1 MAIGD
6 IQLPNEEIVLIK
18 NAGSGRDV
26 SPSISPSSID
36 IDIGLISDDSFIPDS
51 SFLSQLIPIVYV
63 NMVSGILYIIYSN
76 KKSVPNI
83 PRARAFPMKL

>member
-6 IQLPNEEIVLIK
+6 IQLPNEEMVLIK
-18 NAGSGRDV
+18 NVGSGRVV
-26 SPSISPSSID
+26 SPNIIPSIID
-36 IDIGLISDDSFIPDS
+36 MEIGLISDDSLIPDC

-83 PRARAFPMKL
+83 PRARAFPIKL